1 MSKVIGILSGKGGVG
16 KTTLVA
22 NLAASLTNDFKK
34 NVIILD
40 SNVTTSHLGLHLG
53 LYEDLPVTLRE
64 VINRKSPLDY
74 AIYIHPQTGVR
85 LLPAPL
91 NNRDMKFDLD
101 RFQSIIDT
109 LKKNYDIVLV
119 DTAPGLGKEAIV
131 ATNVIDEG
139 IIVTTPDLPSVTDA
153 LKTIDMLKRLKK
165 NVTGFVINRKK
176 NEKYELSAEEISS
189 NLECS
194 LLSIIPEDN
203 KVPISI
209 SRGIPL
215 VIMDGNSSASIAIK
229 ILAGDL
235 VNEKYQPKGFVY
247 SLKKMFGLTKDY
259 SDLKN
264 RNQKT
269 IMQDADEKED
279 VDRLKDEVLQEV
291 KAELKAAVK
300 EKLKQKMRKK

>member
-74 AIYIHPQTGVR
+74 AIYIHPQTGIR

-101 RFQSIIDT
+101 RFQSIIGT

-119 DTAPGLGKEAIV
+119 DTAPGLGKEAVV

-153 LKTIDMLKRLKK
+153 LKTIDLLKRLKK
-165 NVTGFVINRKK
+165 NITGFVINRKK

-189 NLECS
+189 NLECN

-215 VIMDGNSSASIAIK
+215 VIMDGNASASIAIK

-247 SLKKMFGLTKDY
+247 SLKKMLGLTKDY

-269 IMQDADEKED
+269 ITQNADEKED

>member
-1 MSKVIGILSGKGGVG
+1 LSKVIGILSGKGGVG

-74 AIYIHPQTGVR
+74 AIYIHPQTGIR

-101 RFQSIIDT
+101 RFQSIIGT

-119 DTAPGLGKEAIV
+119 DTAPGLGKEAVV

-153 LKTIDMLKRLKK
+153 LKTIDLLKRLKK
-165 NVTGFVINRKK
+165 NITGFVINRKK

-189 NLECS
+189 NLECN

-215 VIMDGNSSASIAIK
+215 VIMDGNASASIAIK

-247 SLKKMFGLTKDY
+247 SLKKMLGLTKDY

-269 IMQDADEKED
+269 ITQNADEKED